1 MMIVDKIHKIT
12 FASSTS
18 AKTTNEQPSSATS
31 GRATYYGDNVDGGNP
46 AAIVAGE
53 GGVVEAEVEAEAE
66 AVGHATALPPYSAAT
81 TGLRTRHHHLSTTQI
96 RTSWDIEHRSHA
108 H

>member
-1 MMIVDKIHKIT
+1 MIVDKIHKIT

-18 AKTTNEQPSSATS
+18 ANTTNEQASSATS

-46 AAIVAGE
+46 AAIVADEGE
-53 GGVVEAEVEAEAE
+53 GVVEAEVEAE

-96 RTSWDIEHRSHA
+96 RTSWDIEHRSHV

>member
-1 MMIVDKIHKIT
+1 MIVDKIHKIT

-18 AKTTNEQPSSATS
+18 ANTTNEQASSATS

-53 GGVVEAEVEAEAE
+53 GGVVEAEVEAE